1 MKKKYTRKQILESI
15 KYWKNKLNED
25 ISFKTYNKD
34 PKNVINQHIDDATYY
49 FWTGGVLI
57 DSVDADIDVNAT
69 EDYVRKICS
78 EVSNSIIV
86 ENIGENDVEDGV
98 QFLLFGDNLA
108 DLVIAG
114 TAIQSNYTVQQ
125 LKSMPATKLFSYNV
139 SFDPF
144 VGMTTTSRFF

>member
-114 TAIQSNYTVQQ
+114 TAI
-125 LKSMPATKLFSYNV
+125 
-139 SFDPF
+139 
-144 VGMTTTSRFF
+144 